1 MWRCRQ
7 RLNLATLAGL
17 TALAIHAQNAG
28 PQYTGSI
35 SGRVTNSV
43 TGAGIEG
50 ANVRACLTLDGCFR
64 ADNSQQAVTDSA
76 GTFRID
82 GIPDGQYIIDLAP
95 MQGFMPAFVAQG
107 SPAPSTVHV
116 SGDTRLNLDLQMTPF
131 ASVRGRVLDPEGK
144 PAAGI
149 IVKLDGTACRDCA
162 PLDMKETDEDGAFE
176 FESVPPGFPTIL
188 SATPKRPASDQ
199 ANAKDEE
206 RVVTTYY
213 PSEVDIDQATLI
225 KLQGLDLIGY
235 DIRLQTALGHSI
247 RGVVVGVDGK
257 PARAAMVSVSKPVSG
272 MITMVRG
279 AWYGIPQEGAGAEP
293 GETKSDGT
301 FVFPPVLEGDW
312 RVRAVQRK
320 DDYLAGGSGAAEV
333 TVSKSDIENLEIRL
347 TQSFAVE
354 VTADWGDSP
363 PAKVPLTL
371 ATVRPLDGPLGLPPD
386 PAEPGKPQRYDLYAG
401 RYFIG
406 PGAAPTPGFYAAA
419 AMLENRDVPGQVA
432 ELSGPTS
439 LKMIFKT
446 GGGSVRGMVENGA
459 EALVALLGD
468 ATATARLGYSG
479 RCDANGAFFI
489 RDLPPGEYTAIAV
502 RGPLGDPL
510 RPEFASLLVTN
521 GKRVKVEGG
530 AAAQMDLRVSK

>member
-1 MWRCRQ
+1 MWV
-7 RLNLATLAGL
+7 RLSPIFVI
-17 TALAIHAQNAG
+17 TALAIRAQNAG
-28 PQYTGSI
+28 SQNTGSI

-50 ANVRACLTLDGCFR
+50 ANVRACLTIGACFSGESPR
-64 ADNSQQAVTDSA
+64 ATTDAA
-76 GTFRID
+76 GVFRID
-82 GIPDGQYIIDLAP
+82 RIPDGQYMIDLAP

-107 SPAPSTVHV
+107 GPAPATVHV
-116 SGDTRLNLDLQMTPF
+116 SGDTRLTLDLQMTPF

-162 PLDMKETDEDGAFE
+162 PLDMKETDEEGEFD
-176 FESVPPGFPTIL
+176 FESVPPGLPTIL

-199 ANAKDEE
+199 ANASDEE
-206 RVVTTYY
+206 RMVTTYY
-213 PSEVDIDQATLI
+213 PSVVDIDQATPI

-235 DIRLQTALGHSI
+235 DIRLQKALGHSI
-247 RGVVVGVDGK
+247 RGVVIGVDGK

-279 AWYGIPQEGAGAEP
+279 AWYGIPQEGTGAEP

-312 RVRAVQRK
+312 RVRAFQRK
-320 DDYLAGGSGAAEV
+320 DDYLAGGSGAVEV
-333 TVSKSDIENLEIRL
+333 TVSKIDIEKLEIRL
-347 TQSFAVE
+347 TPSFPVE

-363 PAKVPLTL
+363 PAKIPPSLEPSL
-371 ATVRPLDGPLGLPPD
+371 ATIRPLDGPPGFPPD

-419 AMLENRDVPGQVA
+419 AMLENRDVLGQVV
-432 ELSGPTS
+432 ELSGLTS
-439 LKMIFKT
+439 LRMIFRT
-446 GGGSVRGMVENGA
+446 GGGSVHGTVENGA
-459 EALVALLGD
+459 DALVALLAD

-502 RGPLGDPL
+502 QGPLGDPL

-521 GKRVKVEGG
+521 GRRVKVEAG
-530 AAAQMDLRVSK
+530 AAAQVDLRVSR